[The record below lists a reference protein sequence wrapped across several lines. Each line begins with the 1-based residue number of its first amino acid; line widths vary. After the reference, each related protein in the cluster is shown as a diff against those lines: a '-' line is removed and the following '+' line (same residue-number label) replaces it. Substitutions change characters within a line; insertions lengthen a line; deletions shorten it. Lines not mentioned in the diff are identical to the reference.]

1 MNKEDQELKKLEK
14 RLAREYQQAYSDISK
29 KCDEYFAKFEEQD
42 KKMKATLSHDDY
54 IKWRQSKML
63 TGKRWTALRD
73 SLAKDY
79 TSVNKIATKIIR
91 EHSADTMAESI
102 NHGTYEIEK
111 ISGIDT
117 NFTIYNRD
125 SVYNIIENDPDLLPV
140 NLNIPKDLRWNKSK
154 VNSAIT
160 QGILQG
166 KPIKDVAKNLES
178 VTDMNKNAA
187 IRNAR
192 TMNTYARNAGRLK
205 SYERADKLGVK
216 TRKMWLATLDGR
228 TRHSH
233 RMMDREIV
241 ELDEAFSN
249 GLMEPG
255 DPDGAGGEIYNCRC
269 RMIGVPQGVNP
280 NIFTDDRASAY
291 LDDNGMSYEKWK
303 TARQPKPKAQPNVDS
318 ESRIHNA
325 IADSYEYHRTANGLN
340 ATPYSQLGRDFFDV
354 KLTKMDGDLKNT
366 ISNQFES
373 LCSRYDTTVQSIVPM
388 DKMEYVSHI
397 NSFATTYHNYDVDT
411 STIMYNPAKITD
423 VARVK
428 ELVENGFATQIDPTM
443 ADKYVITHE
452 FAHTLIDMGSELD
465 NKRNFLGADYDK
477 IKNVRREINGVYDR
491 YIAEIGSLEKTQKE
505 VELEALTTMNED
517 TWKRASELSEQ
528 LKEKSLG
535 KYSMTNSDEFMA
547 ECFTHAELGGEQN
560 DYVDEIMSILNKHF
574 GR

>member
-14 RLAREYQQAYSDISK
+14 RLAREYQQAYSDIAK
-29 KCDEYFAKFEEQD
+29 KCDKYFAKFEEQD
-42 KKMKATLSHDDY
+42 KKKKDTLSHDDY
-54 IKWRQSKML
+54 IKWRQNKML

-79 TSVNKIATKIIR
+79 TNVNQIAARMIR
-91 EHSADTMAESI
+91 EDNIGVMTDAF
-102 NHGTYEIEK
+102 NHGTYEVEK

-125 SVYNIIENDPDLLPV
+125 SVENIIKNDPDLLPV
-140 NLNIPKDLRWNKSK
+140 DLNIPKDLRWNKSK
-154 VNSAIT
+154 VNSAII

-166 KPIKDVAKNLES
+166 KPIKDVAKQLES

-192 TMNTYARNAGRLK
+192 TMNTYARNVGRLK

-269 RMIGVPQGVNP
+269 RMIGVPNGINP
-280 NIFTDDRASAY
+280 NIFTDDRVSAY
-291 LDDNGMSYEKWK
+291 LDDNGISYEEWK
-303 TARQPKPKAQPNVDS
+303 KARQPKPKAQPNVDS
-318 ESRIHNA
+318 ETRIHNA
-325 IADSYEYHRTANGLN
+325 IADSYEYHRTANGLK
-340 ATPYSQLGRDFFDV
+340 ATPYSQLGKEFFDV
-354 KLTKMDGDLKNT
+354 KLTKMDENLKST

-373 LCSRYDTTVQSIVPM
+373 LCSRYDTTVQSIRPM

-397 NSFATTYHNYDVDT
+397 NSFATTYHDYDVDK

-423 VARVK
+423 VDRVK
-428 ELVENGFATQIDPTM
+428 ELVKNGFATQIDPNM

-452 FAHTLIDMGSELD
+452 FAHTLIDMGSELN
-465 NKRNFLGADYDK
+465 NKRNFLGADYAK
-477 IKNVRREINGVYDR
+477 IKNVRKEITGVYDR
-491 YIAEIGSLEKTQKE
+491 YISEIGVIEKAQKKA
-505 VELEALTTMNED
+505 ELEAITTFDED
-517 TWKRASELSEQ
+517 AWKKAGDLSKQ

-547 ECFTHAELGGEQN
+547 ECFTHHELGGAQN
-560 DYVDEIMSILNKHF
+560 DYVDEIMDIINKHF

>member
-14 RLAREYQQAYSDISK
+14 RLAREYRQAYSDIAK
-29 KCDEYFAKFEEQD
+29 KCDGYFAKFEEQD
-42 KKMKATLSHDDY
+42 KKMKVTLSHDDY
-54 IKWRQSKML
+54 IKWRQNKML

-73 SLAKDY
+73 SLANDY
-79 TSVNKIATKIIR
+79 TNVNKIATRIIR
-91 EHSADTMAESI
+91 ENSADTMAESI

-154 VNSAIT
+154 VNSAII

-166 KPIKDVAKNLES
+166 KPIEDVAKNLES
-178 VTDMNKNAA
+178 VTGMNKNAA

-192 TMNTYARNAGRLK
+192 TMNTYARNVGRLK

-280 NIFTDDRASAY
+280 NIFTDDRVSAY
-291 LDDNGMSYEKWK
+291 LDDNSMSYEEWK
-303 TARQPKPKAQPNVDS
+303 TARQPEEKKQNERTKVTDLPEHLQKVLYNYTNGDYNHLCEYSQYIVNGGADISPSMFASSKDWWEKNKLPDITKKEKEDAETLLKTIINQPVSDEHLVRIERGLKDVNVGDS
-318 ESRIHNA
+318 MSFGLRSTSANTKLIDEIIDDKVEGLEYDLLGKENNGDWVEYKFINSKNIDVSSISAYKDQNERIIAGNYKVISVEKVEPIKQGSISKDIKVSDMAENITPFTSKSGKNMIRYNYNGKEMTDTVEKFNSRTDTI
-325 IADSYEYHRTANGLN
+325 YEYQEGVW
-340 ATPYSQLGRDFFDV
+340 GR
-354 KLTKMDGDLKNT
+354 M
-366 ISNQFES
+366 I
-373 LCSRYDTTVQSIVPM
+373 
-388 DKMEYVSHI
+388 
-397 NSFATTYHNYDVDT
+397 
-411 STIMYNPAKITD
+411 IT
-423 VARVK
+423 
-428 ELVENGFATQIDPTM
+428 L
-443 ADKYVITHE
+443 
-452 FAHTLIDMGSELD
+452 
-465 NKRNFLGADYDK
+465 
-477 IKNVRREINGVYDR
+477 
-491 YIAEIGSLEKTQKE
+491 E
-505 VELEALTTMNED
+505 VE
-517 TWKRASELSEQ
+517 
-528 LKEKSLG
+528 
-535 KYSMTNSDEFMA
+535 
-547 ECFTHAELGGEQN
+547 
-560 DYVDEIMSILNKHF
+560 
-574 GR
+574 

>member
-1 MNKEDQELKKLEK
+1 MNKEEQELKKLEK
-14 RLAREYQQAYSDISK
+14 RLAREYQQAYSDIAK
-29 KCDEYFAKFEEQD
+29 KCDKYFAKFEEQD

-54 IKWRQSKML
+54 IKWRQNKML

-79 TSVNKIATKIIR
+79 TNVNQIAARMIR
-91 EHSADTMAESI
+91 EDNIGVITDAF
-102 NHGTYEIEK
+102 NHGTYEVEK

-125 SVYNIIENDPDLLPV
+125 SVENIIKNEPDLLPV

-154 VNSAIT
+154 VNSAII

-166 KPIKDVAKNLES
+166 KPIKDVAKQLES

-192 TMNTYARNAGRLK
+192 TMNTYARNVGRLK

-291 LDDNGMSYEKWK
+291 LDDNGISYEEWK
-303 TARQPKPKAQPNVDS
+303 KARQNGENIKPVPFKESVKEKSTKKVTNKQDAFDSLSNTFTDVDESVLKLNEELLVDNV
-318 ESRIHNA
+318 
-325 IADSYEYHRTANGLN
+325 
-340 ATPYSQLGRDFFDV
+340 
-354 KLTKMDGDLKNT
+354 
-366 ISNQFES
+366 NQFNKLNSRFGVVKANDGSYFSTNNTKHIAYARGGYRNEQYEIS
-373 LCSRYDTTVQSIVPM
+373 LSNKYYKKIDVYQEQYDRGQQSGF
-388 DKMEYVSHI
+388 KMPSSDDYR
-397 NSFATTYHNYDVDT
+397 NTYT
-411 STIMYNPAKITD
+411 
-423 VARVK
+423 
-428 ELVENGFATQIDPTM
+428 
-443 ADKYVITHE
+443 ITHE
-452 FAHTLIDMGSELD
+452 YGHVLEAYVSRNRTDFDAIKADIESTWGHNPKVIPRYLSDAYNKSEKNLAKDIRNEIVDIAKSNNKNFDLESNLSKYGHTNDYEFFAEVFANSQCGQPNEL
-465 NKRNFLGADYDK
+465 
-477 IKNVRREINGVYDR
+477 GV
-491 YIAEIGSLEKTQKE
+491 AMQQWLEKE
-505 VELEALTTMNED
+505 
-517 TWKRASELSEQ
+517 
-528 LKEKSLG
+528 G
-535 KYSMTNSDEFMA
+535 F
-547 ECFTHAELGGEQN
+547 
-560 DYVDEIMSILNKHF
+560 
-574 GR
+574 

>member
-14 RLAREYQQAYSDISK
+14 RLAREYRQAYSDIAK
-29 KCDEYFAKFEEQD
+29 KCDEYFAKFEVQD

-54 IKWRQSKML
+54 IEWRQNKML

-79 TSVNKIATKIIR
+79 TNVNQIAARMIR
-91 EHSADTMAESI
+91 EDNIGVMTEAF
-102 NHGTYEIEK
+102 NHGTYEVEK

-125 SVYNIIENDPDLLPV
+125 SVENIIKNDPDLLPV
-140 NLNIPKDLRWNKSK
+140 NLDIPKDLRWNKSK

-166 KPIKDVAKNLES
+166 KPIKVVAKQLES
-178 VTDMNKNAA
+178 VTDMTKNAA

-192 TMNTYARNAGRLK
+192 TMNTYARNVGRLK

-241 ELDEAFSN
+241 NLDEKFSN
-249 GLMEPG
+249 KLMEPG

-280 NIFTDDRASAY
+280 NIFTDDRVSAY

-303 TARQPKPKAQPNVDS
+303 KARQPKKKSQPTVDS
-318 ESRIHNA
+318 VSKIQNA
-325 IADSYEYHRTANGLN
+325 IGKSYDYHITANNLK
-340 ATPYSQLGRDFFDV
+340 AASYSELGKDFFNV
-354 KLTKMDGDLKNT
+354 QLTKMDDDLKNT
-366 ISNQFES
+366 ISTQFED
-373 LCSRYDTTVQSIVPM
+373 LCSRYDTTVQSIRPM

-397 NSFATTYHNYDVDT
+397 NSFATTYHNYDVDS

-428 ELVENGFATQIDPTM
+428 ELVENGFATQIDTKM

-452 FAHTLIDMGSELD
+452 FAHTLIDMGSELN
-465 NKRNFLGADYDK
+465 NKRNFLGADYAK
-477 IKNVRREINGVYDR
+477 IKNVRKEITDVYDK
-491 YIAEIGSLEKTQKE
+491 YISEIGVIEKAQKE
-505 VELEALTTMNED
+505 AELEAITTFDED
-517 TWKRASELSEQ
+517 AWKKAGDLSKQ

-547 ECFTHAELGGEQN
+547 ECFTHHELGGAQN
-560 DYVDEIMSILNKHF
+560 DYVDEIMDIINKHF

>member
-14 RLAREYQQAYSDISK
+14 RLAREYRQAYSDIAK

-79 TSVNKIATKIIR
+79 TNVNKIATKIIR

-192 TMNTYARNAGRLK
+192 TMNTYARNVGRLK

-280 NIFTDDRASAY
+280 NIFTDDRVSAY
-291 LDDNGMSYEKWK
+291 LDDNGVSYNEWK
-303 TARQPKPKAQPNVDS
+303 TARKPK
-318 ESRIHNA
+318 E
-325 IADSYEYHRTANGLN
+325 
-340 ATPYSQLGRDFFDV
+340 
-354 KLTKMDGDLKNT
+354 KKDG
-366 ISNQFES
+366 
-373 LCSRYDTTVQSIVPM
+373 
-388 DKMEYVSHI
+388 
-397 NSFATTYHNYDVDT
+397 
-411 STIMYNPAKITD
+411 STI
-423 VARVK
+423 
-428 ELVENGFATQIDPTM
+428 
-443 ADKYVITHE
+443 
-452 FAHTLIDMGSELD
+452 
-465 NKRNFLGADYDK
+465 
-477 IKNVRREINGVYDR
+477 
-491 YIAEIGSLEKTQKE
+491 
-505 VELEALTTMNED
+505 
-517 TWKRASELSEQ
+517 
-528 LKEKSLG
+528 
-535 KYSMTNSDEFMA
+535 
-547 ECFTHAELGGEQN
+547 
-560 DYVDEIMSILNKHF
+560 
-574 GR
+574 

>member
-14 RLAREYQQAYSDISK
+14 RLAREYQQAYSDIAK
-29 KCDEYFAKFEEQD
+29 KCDKYFAKFEEQD
-42 KKMKATLSHDDY
+42 KKKKATLSHDDY
-54 IKWRQSKML
+54 IKWRQGKML

-79 TSVNKIATKIIR
+79 TNVNQIATKIIR

-166 KPIKDVAKNLES
+166 KPIREVAKNLES
-178 VTDMNKNAA
+178 VTDMTKNAA

-192 TMNTYARNAGRLK
+192 TMNTYARNVGRLK

-241 ELDEAFSN
+241 DLDEEFSN

-255 DPDGAGGEIYNCRC
+255 DPDGDGGEIYNCRC

-280 NIFTDDRASAY
+280 NIFTDDRVSAY
-291 LDDNGMSYEKWK
+291 LDDNGMSYEEWK
-303 TARQPKPKAQPNVDS
+303 KARQPKKKKV
-318 ESRIHNA
+318 
-325 IADSYEYHRTANGLN
+325 G
-340 ATPYSQLGRDFFDV
+340 
-354 KLTKMDGDLKNT
+354 
-366 ISNQFES
+366 
-373 LCSRYDTTVQSIVPM
+373 
-388 DKMEYVSHI
+388 
-397 NSFATTYHNYDVDT
+397 
-411 STIMYNPAKITD
+411 
-423 VARVK
+423 
-428 ELVENGFATQIDPTM
+428 
-443 ADKYVITHE
+443 
-452 FAHTLIDMGSELD
+452 
-465 NKRNFLGADYDK
+465 
-477 IKNVRREINGVYDR
+477 
-491 YIAEIGSLEKTQKE
+491 
-505 VELEALTTMNED
+505 
-517 TWKRASELSEQ
+517 
-528 LKEKSLG
+528 
-535 KYSMTNSDEFMA
+535 
-547 ECFTHAELGGEQN
+547 
-560 DYVDEIMSILNKHF
+560 
-574 GR
+574 

>member
-14 RLAREYQQAYSDISK
+14 RLAKEYRQAYSDIAK
-29 KCDEYFAKFEEQD
+29 KCDKYFAKFEEQD
-42 KKMKATLSHDDY
+42 KKKKATLSHDDY
-54 IKWRQSKML
+54 IKWRQNKML

-79 TSVNKIATKIIR
+79 TNVNQIAARMIR
-91 EHSADTMAESI
+91 EDNIGVMTEAV
-102 NHGTYEIEK
+102 NHGTYEVEK

-125 SVYNIIENDPDLLPV
+125 SVENIIKNEPDLLPV
-140 NLNIPKDLRWNKSK
+140 NLDIPKDLRWNKSK

-166 KPIKDVAKNLES
+166 KPIKDVAKQLES
-178 VTDMNKNAA
+178 VTDMTKNAA

-192 TMNTYARNAGRLK
+192 TMNTYARNVGRLK

-249 GLMEPG
+249 KLMEPG
-255 DPDGAGGEIYNCRC
+255 DPDGDGGEIYNCRC
-269 RMIGVPQGVNP
+269 RMIAVPQGVNP
-280 NIFTDDRASAY
+280 NIFTDDRVSAY
-291 LDDNGMSYEKWK
+291 LDDNGISYEEWK
-303 TARQPKPKAQPNVDS
+303 KARQPKPKTQPNVDS
-318 ESRIHNA
+318 ETRIHNA

-354 KLTKMDGDLKNT
+354 KLTKMDENLKST

-373 LCSRYDTTVQSIVPM
+373 LCSRYDTTVQSIRPM

-397 NSFATTYHNYDVDT
+397 NSFATTYHDYDVDK

-423 VARVK
+423 VDRVK
-428 ELVENGFATQIDPTM
+428 ELVKNGFATQIDPNM

-452 FAHTLIDMGSELD
+452 FAHTLIDMGSELN
-465 NKRNFLGADYDK
+465 NKRNFLGADYAK
-477 IKNVRREINGVYDR
+477 IKNVRKEITGVYER
-491 YIAEIGSLEKTQKE
+491 YISEIGVIEKAQKE
-505 VELEALTTMNED
+505 AELEAITTFDED
-517 TWKRASELSEQ
+517 AWKKAGDLSKQ

-547 ECFTHAELGGEQN
+547 ECFTHHELGGAQN
-560 DYVDEIMSILNKHF
+560 DYVDEIMDIINKHF

>member
-14 RLAREYQQAYSDISK
+14 RLAREYQQAYSDIAK
-29 KCDEYFAKFEEQD
+29 KCDKYFAKFEEQD

-54 IKWRQSKML
+54 IEWRQNKML

-79 TSVNKIATKIIR
+79 TNVNQIAARMIR
-91 EHSADTMAESI
+91 EDNIGVMTEAF
-102 NHGTYEIEK
+102 NHGTYEVEK

-125 SVYNIIENDPDLLPV
+125 SVENIIKNDPDLLPV
-140 NLNIPKDLRWNKSK
+140 DPNIPKDLRWNKSK

-166 KPIKDVAKNLES
+166 KPIKEVAKNLES
-178 VTDMNKNAA
+178 VTDMIKNAA

-192 TMNTYARNAGRLK
+192 TMNTYARNVGRLK

-241 ELDEAFSN
+241 NLDEKFSN
-249 GLMEPG
+249 KLMEPG

-280 NIFTDDRASAY
+280 NIFTDDRVSAY
-291 LDDNGMSYEKWK
+291 LDDNGISYEEWK
-303 TARQPKPKAQPNVDS
+303 RARQPKKKSQPNVDS

-340 ATPYSQLGRDFFDV
+340 ATPYSELGRDFFDV
-354 KLTKMDGDLKNT
+354 KLTKMDEDLKNT

-373 LCSRYDTTVQSIVPM
+373 LCSRYDTTVQSIRPM

-397 NSFATTYHNYDVDT
+397 NSFATTYHDYDVDK

-423 VARVK
+423 VDRVK
-428 ELVENGFATQIDPTM
+428 ELVKNGFATQIDTNM

-452 FAHTLIDMGSELD
+452 FAHTLIDMGSELN
-465 NKRNFLGADYDK
+465 NKRNFLGADYSK
-477 IKNVRREINGVYDR
+477 IKNVRKEITDVYDK
-491 YIAEIGSLEKTQKE
+491 YISEIGVIEKAQKE
-505 VELEALTTMNED
+505 AELEAITTFD
-517 TWKRASELSEQ
+517 DDAWKKAGDLSKQ

-547 ECFTHAELGGEQN
+547 ECFTHHELGGAQN